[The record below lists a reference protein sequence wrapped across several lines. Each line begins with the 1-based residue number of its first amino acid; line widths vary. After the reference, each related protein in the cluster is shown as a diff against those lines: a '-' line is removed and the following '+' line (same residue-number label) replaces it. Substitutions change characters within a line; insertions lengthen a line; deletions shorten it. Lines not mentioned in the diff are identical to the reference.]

1 MKQMNRSASAVFLA
15 VMLATALGCAAILAE
30 NPLANSMSRFQLITE
45 K

>member
-1 MKQMNRSASAVFLA
+1 MRQRHPDAVPVPGSEEVL
-15 VMLATALGCAAILAE
+15 ILAE